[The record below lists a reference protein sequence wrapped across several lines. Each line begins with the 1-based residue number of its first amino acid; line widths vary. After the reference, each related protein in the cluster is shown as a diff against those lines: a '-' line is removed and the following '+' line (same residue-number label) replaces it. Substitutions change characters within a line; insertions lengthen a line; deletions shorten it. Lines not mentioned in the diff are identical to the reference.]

1 MRRVLQ
7 KEVKADFNSKGP
19 PKYIAL
25 SNSHIRKSLMLKK
38 EREPSLKE
46 IQIAESTDKYI
57 EI

>member
-1 MRRVLQ
+1 M
-7 KEVKADFNSKGP
+7 KADFNSKGP

-38 EREPSLKE
+38 DREPSFKE